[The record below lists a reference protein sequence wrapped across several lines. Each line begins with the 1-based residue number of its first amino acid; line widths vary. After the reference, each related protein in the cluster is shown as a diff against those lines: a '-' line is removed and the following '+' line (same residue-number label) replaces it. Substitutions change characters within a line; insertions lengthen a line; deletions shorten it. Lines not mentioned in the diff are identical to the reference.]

1 MKIAI
6 IGAGNMGGAIA
17 RGLALTAQ
25 GAEICVSNPS
35 VGKLDALKAD
45 FPHIKTTCDNCEA
58 VQGASIVFLA
68 VKPWKVQE
76 VIEEIKPQLCYDKQV
91 VASVAGGVSTELL
104 DGWLAK
110 DNALPLPV
118 LYIVIPNTAIA
129 TRESVTFICGKRATE
144 ASDKVMLSLFSP
156 LGEAVPVPEEL
167 IPAGTSLASCG
178 IAYALQYIRAAVQ
191 GGVELGFGEA
201 EAQKIVMQTVKGALS
216 VLCANSTTPTEEIN
230 KVTTPG
236 GLTLK
241 GLAAMEEAGFAKSVA
256 EGLRASTKKNL

>member
-25 GAEICVSNPS
+25 GVEIYVSNPS
-35 VGKLDALKAD
+35 TGKLDALKSEY
-45 FPHIKTTCDNCEA
+45 PSINTTTCNSEA
-58 VQGASIVFLA
+58 AAGADIVFLA
-68 VKPWKVQE
+68 VKPWKVEE
-76 VIEEIKPQLCYDKQV
+76 VIEELKPVLDYGKQV
-91 VASVAGGVSTELL
+91 VASVAGGVSSELL

-110 DNALPLPV
+110 DGEALPV

-129 TRESVTFICGKRATE
+129 TRESVTFVSGKRATV
-144 ASDKVMLSLFSP
+144 ASDEAMLALFSP
-156 LGEAVPVPEEL
+156 LGEVVPVPEEL

-178 IAYALQYIRAAVQ
+178 IAYALQYIRAAVA
-191 GGVELGFGEA
+191 GGVELGFGEGD
-201 EAQKIVMQTVKGALS
+201 AQKIVMQTVKGALS
-216 VLCANSTTPTEEIN
+216 VLCANGTTPEVEIN

-241 GLAAMEEAGFAKSVA
+241 GLSAMASAGFDESVA

>member
-1 MKIAI
+1 
-6 IGAGNMGGAIA
+6 MGGAIA
-17 RGLALTAQ
+17 RGLALTAR
-25 GAEICVSNPS
+25 GADIHVSNPS
-35 VGKLDALKAD
+35 VGKLDALRAE
-45 FPHIKTTCDNCEA
+45 FPHINVTCDNRA
-58 VQGASIVFLA
+58 AAAGADIVFLA
-68 VKPWKVQE
+68 VKPWKVEE
-76 VIEEIKPQLCYDKQV
+76 VIAEVKPVLDYGKQV

-110 DNALPLPV
+110 EGGSLPV

-129 TRESVTFICGKRATE
+129 TRESVTFISGKRATA
-144 ASDKVMLSLFSP
+144 ASDAVMLAFFSP
-156 LGEAVPVPEEL
+156 LGQAVPVPEEL

-201 EAQKIVMQTVKGALS
+201 DAQKIVMQTVKGALS
-216 VLCANSTTPTEEIN
+216 VLESNGTTPQTEID

-241 GLAAMEEAGFAKSVA
+241 GLAAMEEAGFAQSVA
-256 EGLRASTKKNL
+256 GGLRASTKKNL